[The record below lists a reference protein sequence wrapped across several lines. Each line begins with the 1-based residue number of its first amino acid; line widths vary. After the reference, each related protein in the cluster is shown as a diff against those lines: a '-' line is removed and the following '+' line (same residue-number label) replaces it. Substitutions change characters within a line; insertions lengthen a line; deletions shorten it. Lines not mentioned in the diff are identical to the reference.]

1 MKKILV
7 GLALLAV
14 IGAVAVWYVVSS
26 LDAIVEAAIEHYG
39 AEATGAPV
47 SVGAVEISLRS
58 GEAGIRGLVIGNP
71 PGFEAP
77 SAFELGNI
85 RVALDPETVTGNPL
99 VVKEIRIE
107 SPKVS
112 YEMGPHGS
120 NLDAIQ
126 RNVEAFSARY
136 AGSSKKE
143 AAESS
148 DAPGEEQTYII
159 ENLIV
164 SGGSVN
170 ARTSAKR
177 DEVYEAKLSAV
188 HVKDIGKKRGGATG
202 AQVTSEIL
210 RALVGDASRVAAKMG
225 IERLKK
231 ENLSPEAAGALEA
244 AQRLLGD

>member
-1 MKKILV
+1 MKKIFV
-7 GLALLAV
+7 GVALLVV

-26 LDAIVEAAIEHYG
+26 LDAIVEAAIERYG
-39 AEATGAPV
+39 SEATGAPV

-71 PGFEAP
+71 PGFQGP
-77 SAFELGNI
+77 SAFELGKI
-85 RVALDPETVTGNPL
+85 RVAIDPETVTGNPL

-107 SPKVS
+107 GPKVS
-112 YEMGPHGS
+112 YEIGPRGS

-126 RNVEAFSARY
+126 RNVDAFSARY
-136 AGSSKKE
+136 AGGSGKE
-143 AAESS
+143 AAEPSE
-148 DAPGEEQTYII
+148 APGEEKTFII

-164 SGGSVN
+164 RDGSVN
-170 ARTSAKR
+170 ARFSAKK
-177 DEVYEAKLSAV
+177 DEAYEAKLGAI
-188 HVKDIGKKRGGATG
+188 HVKNIGKKRGGATG
-202 AQVTSEIL
+202 SEVTSEIL

-225 IERLKK
+225 LERLKK